1 MRLARMTA
9 SWCSGMQRSGW
20 SIGARFRLPPR
31 WRQRARRPLP
41 MRAPAARMEQ
51 VMMQR
56 QMRPSGLTRL
66 AHRGLSWSS
75 EHGESL
81 ALAAALLLLEALP
94 VEAWP
99 LVLAGTTPTRPSAVA
114 VPIWFLIVLLVV
126 ACDMP

>member
-1 MRLARMTA
+1 MKRSRW
-9 SWCSGMQRSGW
+9 SSGAG
-20 SIGARFRLPPR
+20 FRLPPR
-31 WRQRARRPLP
+31 RRQRARRPLP

-94 VEAWP
+94 VEAWL
-99 LVLAGTTPTRPSAVA
+99 LVLAGTTPPGLSPRAVSFC
-114 VPIWFLIVLLVV
+114 VLIV
-126 ACDMP
+126 

>member
-1 MRLARMTA
+1 MK
-9 SWCSGMQRSGW
+9 RSGW
-20 SIGARFRLPPR
+20 SSGARFRLPR
-31 WRQRARRPLP
+31 RRRQRARRPLP

-66 AHRGLSWSS
+66 AHRDLSWSS

-94 VEAWP
+94 VEAWL
-99 LVLAGTTPTRPSAVA
+99 LVLAGTTPTGLKAVA
-114 VPIWFLIVLLVV
+114 LPFLFLIVVLVIPW
-126 ACDMP
+126 AIRHAPPPPGS

>member
-1 MRLARMTA
+1 MKR
-9 SWCSGMQRSGW
+9 GGW

-31 WRQRARRPLP
+31 RRRRARRPLP

-66 AHRGLSWSS
+66 AHRGLLWSS

-94 VEAWP
+94 VEAW
-99 LVLAGTTPTRPSAVA
+99 LLILAGTTPTGLGAVA
-114 VPIWFLIVLLVV
+114 APISFLIVVLLL
-126 ACDMP
+126 ALALSPPA